1 MSKPVP
7 VPDPASAFFWE
18 GAARGELLIQQCAG
32 CRSYQYP
39 PTVVCEKC
47 QSRGVRPTRVSGRG
61 TLYSLTVLHQA
72 FLPIF
77 AEDLPFTIALVDL
90 DDAPGARM
98 LTNIVDAAPDSL
110 SAGDPLEVVF
120 EPRGEYALPQFRP
133 ARARPAPSQPAPSR
147 PAPSRPAPSQ
157 PAPGGAA

>member
-7 VPDPASAFFWE
+7 IPDAASAFFWE
-18 GAARGELLIQQCAG
+18 GAARGELLVQMCAD
-32 CRSYQYP
+32 CESFQYP

-47 QSRGVRPTRVSGRG
+47 QSRDVRPARVSGRG
-61 TLYSLTVLHQA
+61 TLYALTVMHQA

-98 LTNIVDAAPDSL
+98 LTNIVDAAPDTL

-120 EPRGEYALPQFRP
+120 EPRGEYAVPQFRP
-133 ARARPAPSQPAPSR
+133 ARARPASSQ
-147 PAPSRPAPSQ
+147 PAPSQ

>member
-7 VPDPASAFFWE
+7 IPDAASAFFWA
-18 GAARGELLIQQCAG
+18 GAARGELLVQKCAD
-32 CRSYQYP
+32 CESFQYP

-47 QSRGVRPTRVSGRG
+47 QSRDVRPARVSGRG
-61 TLYSLTVLHQA
+61 TLYTLTVMHQA

-98 LTNIVDAAPDSL
+98 LTNIVGAAPGGL
-110 SAGDPLEVVF
+110 SAGDPVEVVF

-133 ARARPAPSQPAPSR
+133 ARSQPAR
-147 PAPSRPAPSQ
+147 SQ
-157 PAPGGAA
+157 PARDGAE